1 MKKVDMTIS
10 DLRSTYKAEIDKLFG
25 DNSFTK
31 EEAKEAVISSGLDK
45 SKWAG
50 LSQLLKKYCST
61 DEKDVYTFKDRCGSQ
76 SVVKEKKEAVKK
88 EVKKTIQKD
97 WEVIAE
103 KDVPIKVVN
112 NEHMHNQE
120 TQPAV
125 LQMAKLKSSIVN
137 LVPKKDPQ
145 YVAWGHFKD
154 IKTILE
160 SKIFY
165 PIFVTGLSGNGKTS
179 MIREVCAK
187 LKRDMVRVNIT
198 VETDEDDLLG
208 GFRLVNGET
217 VWQDGPLVVAMKTGA
232 VALIDEVDLASH
244 KIMCLQPI
252 MEGQPIYLKKINEVV
267 YPADGFNI
275 VATANTKGKGS
286 SDGRFMGTNILN
298 EAFLDRFAATFYQEY
313 PTVQSETK
321 ILKKQ
326 FALKEMNE
334 DDFVDKLVK
343 WADVIRRSFK
353 EGAVDEIITTRRLID
368 IVKTHSI
375 FNNKMKAITLCLER
389 FDDETKESFADLYT
403 KVDAGASFEDIAAE
417 AGVTAEEEENTEEV
431 PF

>member
-103 KDVPIKVVN
+103 KDVPVKVVN

-120 TQPAV
+120 AQPAV
-125 LQMAKLKSSIVN
+125 LSMAKLKSSIVN
-137 LVPKKDPQ
+137 LIPKKDPQ

-154 IKTILE
+154 IKSILE

-165 PIFVTGLSGNGKTS
+165 PIFVTGLSGNGKT
-179 MIREVCAK
+179 
-187 LKRDMVRVNIT
+187 
-198 VETDEDDLLG
+198 
-208 GFRLVNGET
+208 
-217 VWQDGPLVVAMKTGA
+217 
-232 VALIDEVDLASH
+232 
-244 KIMCLQPI
+244 
-252 MEGQPIYLKKINEVV
+252 
-267 YPADGFNI
+267 
-275 VATANTKGKGS
+275 
-286 SDGRFMGTNILN
+286 
-298 EAFLDRFAATFYQEY
+298 
-313 PTVQSETK
+313 
-321 ILKKQ
+321 
-326 FALKEMNE
+326 
-334 DDFVDKLVK
+334 
-343 WADVIRRSFK
+343 
-353 EGAVDEIITTRRLID
+353 
-368 IVKTHSI
+368 
-375 FNNKMKAITLCLER
+375 
-389 FDDETKESFADLYT
+389 
-403 KVDAGASFEDIAAE
+403 
-417 AGVTAEEEENTEEV
+417 
-431 PF
+431 